1 MFFLVIF
8 LSSDYFLLYMLMV
21 HIRDRNMERLEGK
34 CKEFEINVKNKNIIG
49 LRRGI
54 NELKK
59 GYQP

>member
-1 MFFLVIF
+1 MI
-8 LSSDYFLLYMLMV
+8 MV
-21 HIRDRNMERLEGK
+21 HIRDRNMKHLEGK
-34 CKEFEINVKNKNIIG
+34 CKELEINVKNKNVIV